1 MYNAGSASNADDLE
15 FIEIYNNGSATESLE
30 NWTIANGVNYTFPLG
45 TTINSGDYLIVV
57 GFAPT
62 DGTKLATFRAKYG
75 LDNSVTPLGPWSG
88 SLSNRGETLLLQRS
102 DTNGDLLTDNNTGNT
117 SYPLVTEDEVTYSD
131 RGDWPSRADG
141 TGLTL
146 SKKNFTSWGNMGD
159 SWRSSNELQGNLLDI
174 GKPQREIAITEVLA
188 HTDYPLTD
196 TIELHNPGD
205 SDIDISGWYLSD
217 TSEDTS
223 DYENF
228 RKFRIP
234 DGTVIK
240 AGGYL
245 TFDET
250 DFNPNVDPLTGLG
263 TPASN
268 HFALSSAYDDDV
280 ALVEANSDG
289 TLLRIVDHISIGPS
303 QNGVSFVMWPDVNGR
318 FYPSQSNTLGSVNS
332 KPSTGTAILS
342 EIHYNSGEFTNE
354 NELDFIEIY
363 NSGDSTLSLENWK
376 LANGI
381 SFTFNSSHS
390 R

>member
-1 MYNAGSASNADDLE
+1 M
-15 FIEIYNNGSATESLE
+15 
-30 NWTIANGVNYTFPLG
+30 
-45 TTINSGDYLIVV
+45 
-57 GFAPT
+57 
-62 DGTKLATFRAKYG
+62 
-75 LDNSVTPLGPWSG
+75 
-88 SLSNRGETLLLQRS
+88 RS
-102 DTNGDLLTDNNTGNT
+102 PIQT
-117 SYPLVTEDEVTYSD
+117 EVT
-131 RGDWPSRADG
+131 GLPRADG

-318 FYPSQSNTLGSVNS
+318 FYPSQSNTLGSV
-332 KPSTGTAILS
+332 K
-342 EIHYNSGEFTNE
+342 
-354 NELDFIEIY
+354 
-363 NSGDSTLSLENWK
+363 
-376 LANGI
+376 
-381 SFTFNSSHS
+381 
-390 R
+390 

>member
-1 MYNAGSASNADDLE
+1 M
-15 FIEIYNNGSATESLE
+15 
-30 NWTIANGVNYTFPLG
+30 
-45 TTINSGDYLIVV
+45 
-57 GFAPT
+57 
-62 DGTKLATFRAKYG
+62 
-75 LDNSVTPLGPWSG
+75 
-88 SLSNRGETLLLQRS
+88 QRS

-240 AGGYL
+240 AGGY
-245 TFDET
+245 
-250 DFNPNVDPLTGLG
+250 
-263 TPASN
+263 
-268 HFALSSAYDDDV
+268 
-280 ALVEANSDG
+280 
-289 TLLRIVDHISIGPS
+289 
-303 QNGVSFVMWPDVNGR
+303 
-318 FYPSQSNTLGSVNS
+318 
-332 KPSTGTAILS
+332 
-342 EIHYNSGEFTNE
+342 
-354 NELDFIEIY
+354 
-363 NSGDSTLSLENWK
+363 
-376 LANGI
+376 
-381 SFTFNSSHS
+381 
-390 R
+390 